1 MSYGGKERNRWRR
14 CAGRMSGNSCRTGE
28 RGGARV
34 PGPRGVEVLFL
45 LLISVAQYEV
55 CGTMGP
61 GQAALRQ
68 SSFLSERYK
77 VIAQGIR
84 TFHAQNTR
92 VAASKQF
99 QLAFMNFV
107 FEDVQKC
114 AEEVTTRGVLLQRER
129 GSSCPDSQTMTQRR
143 CPRSTIKCTHWIQ
156 CGTNPSDVHG
166 MVRLVGGK
174 RGGEGG
180 RAQHG
185 KGAGGRSGRQQAER
199 GKGGM

>member
-1 MSYGGKERNRWRR
+1 M
-14 CAGRMSGNSCRTGE
+14 
-28 RGGARV
+28 
-34 PGPRGVEVLFL
+34 EVLFL

-174 RGGEGG
+174 RGGRGRESTTREGG
-180 RAQHG
+180 RGEEWETTSG
-185 KGAGGRSGRQQAER
+185 KGER
-199 GKGGM
+199 GDVGVEGRGEEGRGRTTSATQIVNVACASTSHTKRKPCR